1 MQPRVAER
9 LATVPDEPGAY
20 LMRGEEG
27 DVIYVGKAR
36 SLRKRLQQW
45 FRESSDLSP
54 WAARMIG
61 SVRDFDFIATRSE
74 LEAFALE
81 FNLIK
86 EHQPHFNLRLADDKS
101 YPYLYLTD
109 EIYPRLTVVR
119 DLPRD
124 ANVRLPGRFQ
134 QSRGLHDPKRH
145 ETLSLRHGQIFGPYP
160 SARSMRRTMRVVQ
173 QLFGLRSCRR
183 HLTGER
189 SGRPCLNYHIQRCVG
204 PCTGEVTPEEYA
216 GSVRDVALF
225 LEGKTEQVIE
235 RLRAQMTRASERQ
248 DFERAAQI
256 RDRLRAVETVTESQL
271 MVATEEREQD
281 ALGVALGEGRAVV
294 VLLAVRSG
302 RLIEKQQFNLDD
314 TEGHSEGEA
323 LEAFLSHHYAKGHV
337 PREVLL
343 SHEAEDIE
351 AWRIVL
357 SEMRGQKV
365 RVTVPKRGDK
375 RRLVELA
382 AHNAELALAVG
393 EPGQGAPASE
403 LGALEELAEAL
414 GLDERPERIECFD
427 ISNTQGKEATGA
439 MVVFADGL
447 PDKSAYRRFR
457 MRDTEGKP
465 DDYAMMA
472 EMLQRRLR
480 RAAEGDEKFLPLPDV
495 MVVDGGKGQLSVVS
509 RALAAWEIDD
519 VAAVSL
525 AKQEEEVFVPGAPEP
540 IDMAQHRQAQM
551 LLQRLR
557 DEAHRFAISHHR
569 GVRGKRMS
577 QSALDDAPG
586 VGPARKRA
594 LLTAFN
600 TLDEIAD
607 ASVEELAAVPG
618 MDRTAAEA
626 LREFLAE
633 RRADQPQG

>member
-20 LMRGEEG
+20 LMRGEG
-27 DVIYVGKAR
+27 GGVIYVGKAG

-54 WAARMIG
+54 WAARMIE
-61 SVRDFDFIATRSE
+61 SVRDFEFIATRSE
-74 LEAFALE
+74 LEALALE

-86 EHQPHFNLRLADDKS
+86 EHQPHFNLRLSDDKS
-101 YPYLYLTD
+101 YPYLHMTD
-109 EIYPRLTVVR
+109 EAYPRLTVVR
-119 DLPRD
+119 DLPRGS
-124 ANVRLPGRFQ
+124 NVTLPGRFA
-134 QSRGLHDPKRH
+134 QSRGLHDPQRH
-145 ETLSLRHGQIFGPYP
+145 EAISLRHGQLFGPYP

-183 HLTGER
+183 HLTGGP

-216 GSVRDVALF
+216 GIVRDVALF
-225 LEGKTEQVIE
+225 LEGGAKEVIE
-235 RLRAQMTRASERQ
+235 RLRAQMMRASERQ

-281 ALGVALGEGRAVV
+281 ALGVALGQGRAVV
-294 VLLAVRSG
+294 ALLAVRSG
-302 RLIEKQQFNLDD
+302 RLIEKQQFDLAGV
-314 TEGHSEGEA
+314 EGYSEGEA
-323 LEAFLSHHYAKGHV
+323 LEAFLSQHYAEGHI

-343 SHEAEDIE
+343 AHEVAEIE
-351 AWRIVL
+351 GWRIVL

-365 RVTVPKRGDK
+365 RVAVPKRGDK

-393 EPGQGAPASE
+393 LSGDGVPASE

-414 GLDERPERIECFD
+414 GLGERPERIECFD
-427 ISNTQGKEATGA
+427 ISNTQGTDATGS
-439 MVVFADGL
+439 MVVFTDGL
-447 PDKSAYRRFR
+447 PDKSSYRRFR

-480 RAAEGDEKFLPLPDV
+480 RAAEGDEKFLPLPDL

-519 VAAVSL
+519 VASVSL
-525 AKQEEEVFVPGAPEP
+525 AKQEEEVFVPGASEP

-557 DEAHRFAISHHR
+557 DEAHRFAITHHR

-577 QSALDDAPG
+577 KSVLDDAPG
-586 VGPARKRA
+586 IGPTRKRA

-600 TLDEIAD
+600 SLNEIAD
-607 ASVEELAAVPG
+607 ASAEELAAVPG

-626 LREFLAE
+626 LREFLAAQRE
-633 RRADQPQG
+633 TEDPE